1 MTELLT
7 EEAAPP
13 RRRGWWRRSLV
24 PLIVVAV
31 TVPALTFVV
40 IGLPIIDDINE
51 KTVFT
56 PVAQGDTVK
65 AGGYSFTLSLSQEF
79 PGEGT
84 GTDGNQIPLGSSL
97 VGAILEVRPLDDAPP
112 ASDDDPLYCDVQ
124 LTSRADGLS
133 REWSQVTSPSDYGY
147 GIGEER
153 TTTCGLDRLPIDVEL
168 VFLTPAGTYSTATVD
183 FSIRGESST
192 LLRFALR

>member
-7 EEAAPP
+7 DETAPSK
-13 RRRGWWRRSLV
+13 RRGWWRRSLV
-24 PLIVVAV
+24 PLVVVAV

-56 PVAQGDTVK
+56 PVAQGDSVK
-65 AGGYSFTLSLSQEF
+65 AGGYSFTLTLSQEF

-84 GTDGNQIPLGSSL
+84 GTDGNQIAQGSSL
-97 VGAILEVRPLDDAPP
+97 VGVILEVRPLDDAPP

-133 REWSQVTSPSDYGY
+133 REWSQVSSPSDYGY
-147 GIGEER
+147 GVGEER
-153 TTTCGLDRLPIDVEL
+153 TTTCSLDRVPIDVEL
-168 VFLTPAGTYSTATVD
+168 VFLTPEHAYDDATLDMTVGSEG
-183 FSIRGESST
+183 F
-192 LLRFALR
+192 RFELVQ